1 MTSSTARSKTLEC
14 LSVGILVADHLC
26 DPIDHVPAAGELVL
40 SKRLPLATGGCAAN
54 VGVDLARLGVN
65 VGVVGC
71 VGRDAFGRFMIDEL
85 AAAGA
90 GVEHIR
96 QLDGEETSG
105 TLIINVS
112 GEDRR
117 FVHCVGANA
126 RVQVSD
132 IPREQM
138 LQAGVLYV
146 GGYLLMPALEG
157 EPLAALFR
165 EARAAGVKTVL
176 DIVLPGPGNHW
187 PKLESVLAETD
198 VFLPNIDE
206 SRVLTGEEDPVR
218 QAEKFAAAGA
228 GAVVITCGEHGSVI
242 VSGRE
247 RLRAGTY
254 PVEYKGG
261 TGSGDAF
268 DAGFIT
274 GLLLDRDLV
283 DCVRWGSAIGASCVR
298 SISATDGVFSR
309 AEAEAFMA
317 AHELS
322 IQKI

>member
-1 MTSSTARSKTLEC
+1 MSATAKQPLEC

-40 SKRLPLATGGCAAN
+40 SQRLPLATGGCAAN
-54 VGVDLARLGVN
+54 AGVDLARLGVN

-71 VGRDAFGRFMIDEL
+71 VGQDAFGRFMIDEL
-85 AAAGA
+85 AAAG
-90 GVEHIR
+90 VDTRHIR
-96 QLDGEETSG
+96 QLAGEETSG
-105 TLIINVS
+105 TLIINVR

-132 IPREQM
+132 IPREEM
-138 LQAGVLYV
+138 LRAKVLYV

-176 DIVLPGPGNHW
+176 DIVLPGPGDHW
-187 PKLESVLAETD
+187 AKLASVLAETD
-198 VFLPNIDE
+198 VFLPNTDE
-206 SRVLTGEEDPVR
+206 SKVLTGESDPLA

-242 VSGRE
+242 VAGNQ

-274 GLLLDRDLV
+274 GMLRGGDLLE
-283 DCVRWGSAIGASCVR
+283 CVRWGSAIGASCVR
-298 SISATDGVFSR
+298 SISATDSVFTR
-309 AEAEAFMA
+309 LEAEAFLA
-317 AHELS
+317 QHELR
-322 IQKI
+322 IERL